1 MFKFVL
7 EPATLPKSIP
17 SMDIQ
22 LYRAIY
28 VDKVQ
33 QIRSLEIPENS
44 YIMPSGIYGQIY
56 YYLIKDKMSVKGFLD
71 NNAQRHD
78 KLLYGTN
85 KKVYLPSSIDYNTAT
100 IIVCDCPYKNEIVSG
115 LKELYLSIR
124 MLYI

>member
-1 MFKFVL
+1 MSYVYNGNFKSLMFKFVL

-44 YIMPSGIYGQIY
+44 YIMPSGIYGQ
-56 YYLIKDKMSVKGFLD
+56 
-71 NNAQRHD
+71 R
-78 KLLYGTN
+78 
-85 KKVYLPSSIDYNTAT
+85 
-100 IIVCDCPYKNEIVSG
+100 
-115 LKELYLSIR
+115 
-124 MLYI
+124 